1 MQSRENLYCSREYLN
16 HHRVTV
22 GRNMDLK
29 STVWEDSEE
38 SAEYVTEKWRK
49 RDMCYFKAETWLH
62 CVLQLIWK
70 ARLQAKGLEYLAGD
84 IRKLRVEGIACFLSS
99 IYKKMR

>member
-1 MQSRENLYCSREYLN
+1 MVEIWTLKVLF
-16 HHRVTV
+16 
-22 GRNMDLK
+22 GRIQKKVQNMLPK
-29 STVWEDSEE
+29 NGGKET
-38 SAEYVTEKWRK
+38 
-49 RDMCYFKAETWLH
+49 CYFKAETWLH